1 MLVTG
6 SDELPLIRLTEI
18 STAAGAHS
26 THEIENVLAAI
37 GAAWALG
44 IEPDLIRIGIET
56 FGFSQEKYK
65 PENQNLPIGLQT
77 QGIKL

>member
-6 SDELPLIRLTEI
+6 FDELPLVRLMEMP
-18 STAAGAHS
+18 AATGAHS

-37 GAAWALG
+37 GTAWALG

-56 FGFSQEKYK
+56 FGFSQEKYR

>member
-1 MLVTG
+1 MEIPAATG
-6 SDELPLIRLTEI
+6 ER
-18 STAAGAHS
+18 STQ
-26 THEIENVLAAI
+26 EIENVLAAI

-44 IEPDLIRIGIET
+44 IEPELIRIGIET

-65 PENQNLPIGLQT
+65 SENQSHPIGLQI